1 MGSRLSNSRLK
12 IFKECQRCFWLENS
26 CLTCQAPRKPWIC
39 TEKKGHEI
47 WNRPPTIIA
56 GIPIGIDERLRD
68 HYNNFRTNNTLPTE
82 LRGKPEFANLRLF
95 PDAKLVDDYG
105 KAQNYDVG
113 LIYDNASLD
122 SRLNGG
128 LDELFITDDGKCVVV
143 DFKTMYG
150 FKDKDKLHEQD
161 IVFGYQTQLSIY
173 TFLLQKLGH
182 KTESYGLLLHY
193 YPENIQENGNF
204 EFGLEII
211 TMPVN
216 VKDAYDLWKNGAT
229 LLKSSCPPDNG
240 DCDWCRG
247 RP

>member
-1 MGSRLSNSRLK
+1 MLPYLNLLKSR
-12 IFKECQRCFWLENS
+12 E
-26 CLTCQAPRKPWIC
+26 
-39 TEKKGHEI
+39 
-47 WNRPPTIIA
+47 
-56 GIPIGIDERLRD
+56 
-68 HYNNFRTNNTLPTE
+68 
-82 LRGKPEFANLRLF
+82 
-95 PDAKLVDDYG
+95 
-105 KAQNYDVG
+105 
-113 LIYDNASLD
+113 
-122 SRLNGG
+122 
-128 LDELFITDDGKCVVV
+128 
-143 DFKTMYG
+143 
-150 FKDKDKLHEQD
+150 KLHEQD

-193 YPENIQENGNF
+193 YPKNIQENGNF